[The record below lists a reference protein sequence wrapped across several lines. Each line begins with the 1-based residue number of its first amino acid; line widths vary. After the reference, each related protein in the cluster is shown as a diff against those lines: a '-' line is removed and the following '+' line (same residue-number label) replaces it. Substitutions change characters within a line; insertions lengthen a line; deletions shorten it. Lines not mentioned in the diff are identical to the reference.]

1 MLIGSYRRPGVGG
14 LSVLLVAAIG
24 MFGLTIGVAS
34 LILVMSV
41 MNGAEARLVQQFA
54 SIDGDASI
62 TRPGEFLQDWRQ
74 LAAAA
79 QATPGVVSAG
89 PAIERGV
96 VASVNGRPYAADL
109 QGLPPERLATDRKSV
124 V

>member
-1 MLIGSYRRPGVGG
+1 
-14 LSVLLVAAIG
+14 
-24 MFGLTIGVAS
+24 
-34 LILVMSV
+34 
-41 MNGAEARLVQQFA
+41 MNGAEARPVQQFA

-96 VASVNGRPYAADL
+96 VASVNGRTYAADL
-109 QGLPPERLATDRKSV
+109 QGLPPERLATNPLVQPGQAPVTGQAPPGDGEIEIGDRKS
-124 V
+124 